1 MSENMEKETSCAC
14 SCGTLRNRVIGVVL
28 FLAAVAVGAG
38 LLTSG
43 ALAGDGA
50 EGKGSCSAI
59 KAVCPVSSCGE
70 KAEAGSSEEDAAA
83 KGCCP
88 GDEAKAGSSE
98 EESAPKGCCPK
109 DKAACADKA
118 KAGSSEEETAPK
130 GCCPKDKAACA
141 DKGKE
146 CCPKVKAA
154 CADKAKAGS
163 SEEEA
168 ACQKT
173 NKRGSCSRGASSCVT
188 KNVPT
193 SAT

>member
-109 DKAACADKA
+109 DKAACADK
-118 KAGSSEEETAPK
+118 
-130 GCCPKDKAACA
+130 
-141 DKGKE
+141 GKE